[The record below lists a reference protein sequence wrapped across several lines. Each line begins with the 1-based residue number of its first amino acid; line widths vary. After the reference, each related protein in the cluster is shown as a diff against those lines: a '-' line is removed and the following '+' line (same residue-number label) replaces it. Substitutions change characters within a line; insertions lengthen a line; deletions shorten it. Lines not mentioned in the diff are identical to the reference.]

1 MMLNELSTRKQPKMM
16 TTKEIAEQLKTSSN
30 VITNACKKCL
40 PSKKI
45 RHGKPTYW
53 NEDEVTVILRYL
65 QNNRTCNP
73 TYNNLIIS
81 TKTSK
86 SDELDYLMLVKQ
98 QQEIQEK
105 LNAYQDKRIRE
116 LEQEKVQLQIR
127 LDESKNRYS
136 VKRMEKLNK
145 GMSFD
150 WRMLKRESERLG
162 IEVKKVFDQNYGE
175 VNAYHKDVW
184 ESLYFDTLDFEE

>member
-1 MMLNELSTRKQPKMM
+1 MTKNELSTRKQSEAM

-105 LNAYQDKRIRE
+105 LNAYQDRRIKE
-116 LEQEKVQLQIR
+116 LKQERNQLQIQ
-127 LDESKNRYS
+127 LDRSKEYYS
-136 VKRMEKLNK
+136 IKRMEKLNPNTK
-145 GMSFD
+145 FD
-150 WRMLKRESERLG
+150 WHLLKKESERLG